1 MTTTKITTKHT
12 AALARHLADALGD
25 ATTDRAELVIAGIG
39 LDDHATYDDLAGVT
53 HAVASD
59 GLAAAGV
66 TVLPLRRGAV
76 TALFGLVRPGAPTCN
91 ACGRLALR
99 LTGSTWQPVT
109 AATCPV
115 DAGLY
120 VAAQVMTVRGWH
132 DGREYP
138 EGTTHDDEGVP
149 LDSSTIRVER
159 GVSPMVDAAL
169 RETEATLLDVLAA
182 VVAGGAT
189 PAEALTAVSEPLRR
203 WPSAIALRAFVRDAK
218 GALTLRT
225 GGATPPPFAG
235 GGEVPSGP
243 VDLRALR
250 EALVSLYDGAA
261 NIRRVARDAGVSL
274 ARIDASGSAET
285 AWFSVVEEAAKT
297 GHVGALLAV
306 ALREYPSDAALRAL
320 TVPSADRDAVY
331 SALVRLLPAQ
341 FEAAVFR
348 LSVPPHVLPGAH
360 ASMAE
365 RAVALLRI
373 AEQRGQ
379 LAQLAAIARA
389 P

>member
-1 MTTTKITTKHT
+1 MKITTQHT
-12 AALARHLADALGD
+12 AAIARHIADVLGD
-25 ATTDRAELVIAGIG
+25 ADTSRAEVALTAIIG
-39 LDDHATYDDLAGVT
+39 EGATYTDLPVVDVMVVT
-53 HAVASD
+53 EGLRDAVVSVPAI
-59 GLAAAGV
+59 
-66 TVLPLRRGAV
+66 RRGTI
-76 TALFGLVRPGAPTCN
+76 TALFTHVREGAPTCN
-91 ACGRLALR
+91 ACGRFALR
-99 LTGSTWQPVT
+99 LAGSTWERVT
-109 AATCPV
+109 AATCPY

-120 VAAQVMTVRGWH
+120 VAAVVPVVIGWH

-138 EGTTHDDEGVP
+138 EGTTHDGDGVP

-159 GVSPMVDAAL
+159 GVSPTVDAAL
-169 RETEATLLDVLAA
+169 RETGATLPDVLAA
-182 VVAGGAT
+182 LVSGGAS
-189 PAEALTAVSEPLRR
+189 PAT
-203 WPSAIALRAFVRDAK
+203 ALRAVGEPLSQWVSDRKMREFVASAK
-218 GALTLRT
+218 GALGRRT
-225 GGATPPPFAG
+225 GGAPPPPFAAG
-235 GGEVPSGP
+235 AEAPSGP

-320 TVPSADRDAVY
+320 TAPSADRDAVY

>member
-1 MTTTKITTKHT
+1 MKITTKHT

-99 LTGSTWQPVT
+99 LTGSTWQAVT
-109 AATCPV
+109 ASTCPV

-120 VAAQVMTVRGWH
+120 EVAAVPVVIGWH

-138 EGTTHDDEGVP
+138 DGTTHDGEGVP
-149 LDSSTIRVER
+149 LTEAVIRAER
-159 GVSPMVDAAL
+159 KVAASITAACE
-169 RETEATLLDVLAA
+169 ETGATLLEVLAA
-182 VVAGGAT
+182 MPGAT
-189 PAEALTAVSEPLRR
+189 PAEALAAIVDPSRKWVSDR
-203 WPSAIALRAFVRDAK
+203 ALRAFVRDAK
-218 GALTLRT
+218 GALGRRT
-225 GGATPPPFAG
+225 GGAPPPPFAAG
-235 GGEVPSGP
+235 AEAPSGP
-243 VDLRALR
+243 VDLRAL
-250 EALVSLYDGAA
+250 
-261 NIRRVARDAGVSL
+261 
-274 ARIDASGSAET
+274 T
-285 AWFSVVEEAAKT
+285 A
-297 GHVGALLAV
+297 
-306 ALREYPSDAALRAL
+306 
-320 TVPSADRDAVY
+320 PSADRDAVY

>member
-1 MTTTKITTKHT
+1 MKITTQHT
-12 AALARHLADALGD
+12 AAIARHIADVLGD
-25 ATTDRAELVIAGIG
+25 ADTSRAEVALTAIIG
-39 LDDHATYDDLAGVT
+39 EGATYTDLPVVDVMVVT
-53 HAVASD
+53 EGLRDAVVSVPAI
-59 GLAAAGV
+59 
-66 TVLPLRRGAV
+66 RRGTI
-76 TALFGLVRPGAPTCN
+76 TALFTHVREGAPTCKR
-91 ACGRLALR
+91 CGRLR
-99 LTGSTWQPVT
+99 LQLAGSTWQAVT
-109 AATCPV
+109 ASTCPV

-120 VAAQVMTVRGWH
+120 EVAAVPVVIGWH

-138 EGTTHDDEGVP
+138 DGTTHDGEGVP
-149 LDSSTIRVER
+149 LTEAVIRAER
-159 GVSPMVDAAL
+159 KVDASITAACE
-169 RETEATLLDVLAA
+169 ETGATLLDVLAA
-182 VVAGGAT
+182 MPGAT
-189 PAEALTAVSEPLRR
+189 PAEALAAIVDPSRKWVSDR
-203 WPSAIALRAFVRDAK
+203 ALRAFVRDAK
-218 GALTLRT
+218 GALTRRT
-225 GGATPPPFAG
+225 GGAPPPPFAADA
-235 GGEVPSGP
+235 EAPSGTVNP
-243 VDLRALR
+243 RALR
-250 EALVSLYDGAA
+250 DALVSLYDGAA

-320 TVPSADRDAVY
+320 TAPSADRDAVY
-331 SALVRLLPAQ
+331 SALCRLLPAQ